1 MIKAGILSDTH
12 GELLPQVLRFLEPC
26 QCLWHAGDLGGLPV
40 LDRLAAFKPMVAVYG
55 NIDDYLVRLSLKE
68 RQIFE
73 CEGCKIAMTHI
84 GGYPGHYA
92 PGILPWLEAEKPDIF
107 ISGHSHILKVISDK
121 KHGWLHINPGAA
133 GNKGF
138 HAHITAVRLDINGK
152 ELSNLE
158 IFDLDRASLGGPR
171 PANPEPM
178 QARKRGTDPDP
189 ADSGGRSS
197 TSDTQSP
204 SLKNQAHVQD

>member
-1 MIKAGILSDTH
+1 MTKVGILSDTH

-40 LDRLAAFKPMVAVYG
+40 LDRLSAFKPTLAVYG
-55 NIDDYLVRLSLKE
+55 NIDDYLVRLSLQE
-68 RQIFE
+68 RRIFE

-92 PGILPWLEAEKPDIF
+92 PGVLPWLEAEKPDLF
-107 ISGHSHILKVISDK
+107 ISGHSHILKVMPDK
-121 KHGWLHINPGAA
+121 KHGWMHINPGAA

-138 HAHITAVRLDINGK
+138 HAHITAVRLDIDGK
-152 ELSNLE
+152 KLSNLE
-158 IFDLDRASLGGPR
+158 VFDLDRTCLGHARTICPDSR
-171 PANPEPM
+171 PAEQAESNPATAGYHSTTSNPL
-178 QARKRGTDPDP
+178 
-189 ADSGGRSS
+189 SS
-197 TSDTQSP
+197 